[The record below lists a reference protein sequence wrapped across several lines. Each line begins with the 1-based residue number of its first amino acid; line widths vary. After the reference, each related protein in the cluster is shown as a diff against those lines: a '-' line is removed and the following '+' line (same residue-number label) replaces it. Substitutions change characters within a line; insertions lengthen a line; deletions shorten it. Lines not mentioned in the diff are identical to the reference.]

1 MNMDHLFYT
10 LHEYMLHTESI
21 TYIVLGGILIG
32 FLLFWRYLTGR
43 DSKKR
48 TF

>member
-1 MNMDHLFYT
+1 MDHLFYT
-10 LHEYMLHTESI
+10 LHEYMLHTENI
-21 TYIVLGGILIG
+21 TYIILGGILIG

-48 TF
+48 TY